1 MTAAAARPSVLLVT
15 SNGTGMG
22 HLTRQ
27 SAVARALDGRADVVV
42 LSLSSGL
49 PVIAAQGVR
58 SEYLPSYQRP
68 WMPRQDWN
76 VYLADRLVALAQEVR
91 ADVVVFDGVAP
102 YRGLVLARR
111 RLPSTAFVWF
121 RRGLWRPGRNTAAL
135 RAEPFFDL
143 VIEPGDF
150 AAPADAGATSTRPAL
165 RIPPVSL
172 LDVLEPL
179 PRQDAAHELGLDP
192 DRRTALVTLGSGA
205 LGDSDDAGEAATAV
219 LAQAG
224 WQIAT
229 TKGALATSAST
240 ADGVV
245 LLTGVYPLAAYV
257 MAFDL
262 VVTAAGYNAVHE
274 FVTAGIPTVLVPNDE
289 TATDDQVARARRL
302 DADGVAVW
310 ADPVE
315 GTAGVAAAVR
325 RALEGSASLAAG
337 AAALSESLNG
347 GAQAAADA
355 LVELAT
361 TYQGDHPDLARRSSR
376 ARYLARSAAVS
387 AALTTLGP
395 SAADALRQRRR
406 SRTSSGP
413 TRAIPIDLEVGAD
426 LADRVAVL
434 DLAPEG
440 PTRLDA
446 VPDGTSRPALMTTVL
461 DAARVR
467 HDDPIEH
474 VLMGSSDEYLAA
486 RLRIVRAA
494 YDVRSV
500 TPAHV
505 E

>member
-1 MTAAAARPSVLLVT
+1 MAAAVTRPSVLLVT

-42 LSLSSGL
+42 LSLSTGL
-49 PVIAAQGVR
+49 PVIAEQGVR
-58 SEYLPSYQRP
+58 AEYLPSYHRP

-76 VYLADRLVALAQEVR
+76 VYLADRIVALATELR
-91 ADVVVFDGVAP
+91 ADVVAFDGVAP

-143 VIEPGDF
+143 VIEPGDL
-150 AAPADAGATSTRPAL
+150 ASAADAGATSSRPAL

-172 LDVLEPL
+172 LDVIEPL
-179 PRQDAAHELGLDP
+179 SRDDAAAALGLDP
-192 DRRTALVTLGSGA
+192 DRPTALVTLGSGG
-205 LGDSDDAGEAATAV
+205 LGDTEDAGDAATAA
-219 LAQAG
+219 LAEAG

-229 TKGALATSAST
+229 TQGALAQTARTSE
-240 ADGVV
+240 GVV

-257 MAFDL
+257 LAFDL

-310 ADPVE
+310 ADPAP
-315 GTAGVAAAVR
+315 GAAAGVTTAVR
-325 RALEGSASLAAG
+325 RALDDRAGLAAR
-337 AAALSESLNG
+337 AARVSDQHHG

-355 LVELAT
+355 LVDLAGWF
-361 TYQGDHPDLARRSSR
+361 QGDHPDLARRSAR
-376 ARYLARSAAVS
+376 ARYLARSTAVS

-395 SAADALRQRRR
+395 TAADALRQRRR
-406 SRTSSGP
+406 SRTATGP
-413 TRAIPIDLEVGAD
+413 TRAIAIDLVVGPD
-426 LADRVAVL
+426 LADRVPGLTGPADTVT
-434 DLAPEG
+434 DHDGPAEG
-440 PTRLDA
+440 SAQVPTA
-446 VPDGTSRPALMTTVL
+446 SRPNPPLPSR
-461 DAARVR
+461 AR
-467 HDDPIEH
+467 
-474 VLMGSSDEYLAA
+474 
-486 RLRIVRAA
+486 
-494 YDVRSV
+494 RS
-500 TPAHV
+500 
-505 E
+505 